1 MNEKNFASMLS
12 MSIAKK
18 LTAKNS
24 RSKILLKILVGFKL
38 GDNAQNIIIGAFI
51 IDKTAMSKR
60 MPTASANRIFFRE
73 SLANIARLQKKNIR
87 RVHDSRISKQRNF
100 FAKFL

>member
-1 MNEKNFASMLS
+1 MSALILLDVNEKNFASMLS

-24 RSKILLKILVGFKL
+24 RSKILLRMLVGFKF

-51 IDKTAMSKR
+51 MNKTDISKR
-60 MPTASANRIFFRE
+60 MPTASANKMSFME
-73 SLANIARLQKKNIR
+73 SLANIA
-87 RVHDSRISKQRNF
+87 
-100 FAKFL
+100 